1 MFTRLILVAGL
12 VLIPADTGLA
22 SELQLYTNRTTWNTD
37 KAGANA
43 DLTFANMTFESVSGS
58 FATSAGLLDAVNNV
72 RYVGLQSDG
81 VQFDLTVGSGFNGT
95 NVLSQLGFNGTIDV
109 TLPAA
114 VRAFGV
120 GWCVSGP

>member
-1 MFTRLILVAGL
+1 MVCGL
-12 VLIPADTGLA
+12 GSDGGEIGMCRV
-22 SELQLYTNRTTWNTD
+22 LQLYTNRTTWNTD